1 MIEKVLITLA
11 VTAIASALVLLARYS
26 ISNLLPRL
34 CPKPMGL
41 QLFLT
46 LREFKRKSILEHLID
61 GGKPNDE
68 VLVVGRTNRWLI
80 PKMHNRVIQG
90 MRTGL
95 RFHLLMLD
103 PSKAHGKGISLA
115 PLQLD
120 DQKAIWDDLQIAVDH
135 VSQICEL
142 AAAEE
147 LVGSLEAKVCD
158 SVILNS
164 LTAYT
169 SGERR
174 HLILDFSF
182 GLDEEDKY
190 VQYFICNVAD
200 VSHFGNR
207 LYSAYKGYFNK
218 AETYVGYERGKVKP
232 SDQFL
237 KRRIDSLLDEYSD
250 YEPLRKNQ
258 ASRFLHAIP
267 TVLNSI
273 SGGQEPPPIS
283 VQIELTNRCNSK
295 CIHCSRHKW
304 PAVVEMQTHR
314 ILSLLDELA
323 DLGVKSVTFSGGE
336 PTLTTE
342 LPQILQ
348 HAASRGLRTGILSN
362 GLDISDTL
370 AAAIVNSADW
380 IRISLDGST
389 PAVQDTIRGVPGAL
403 VEVEHSIARLINA
416 SLARQCNCVIG
427 ISCCIQRHNIGD
439 IIPMMDFV
447 ESLGLPHH
455 DNRLSFK
462 FAHGHDGFLCTVQQL
477 EELHKSILTDRTLV
491 DRSVSNLAYLKRFI
505 GNYSSLGQIAGGK
518 PLSEYFAHNAIRCFT
533 PYLFAVV
540 DAVGDVYPCCFLYH
554 DNGDHGNPTRGAYRM
569 GNIIGS
575 SFNEVWRSRRYQDFR
590 DDLARIRVDRHP
602 ECSECTRHYL
612 HNSFLTKLSEILSP
626 YVQGGK
632 VGQLVAGIL
641 TSYPSDVVWL

>member
-34 CPKPMGL
+34 RPKPMGL

-142 AAAEE
+142 AAAEG
-147 LVGSLEAKVCD
+147 LVGFLEARVCD
-158 SVILNS
+158 FVILNS
-164 LTAYT
+164 LIAYT
-169 SGERR
+169 SGGKR
-174 HLILDFSF
+174 HLIFDFSF
-182 GLDEEDKY
+182 GLGEDDKY
-190 VQYFICNVAD
+190 VQYYVCSVED
-200 VSHFGNR
+200 TSHFGNR
-207 LYSAYKGYFNK
+207 LYNSYKGYFDQGQ
-218 AETYVGYERGKVKP
+218 TYIGYEQGRVNP
-232 SDQFL
+232 SDQLL
-237 KRRIDSLLDEYSD
+237 KRRIDGLLDEYSD

-258 ASRFLHAIP
+258 MSRFLHAIP
-267 TVLNSI
+267 GVFNSI
-273 SGGQEPPPIS
+273 SDGQDPNPIS
-283 VQIELTNRCNSK
+283 VQIELTNHCNSE
-295 CIHCSRHKW
+295 CIHCSRHEW
-304 PAVVEMQTHR
+304 PHLVEMQTHR
-314 ILSLLDELA
+314 ILSLLDEFA
-323 DLGVKSVTFSGGE
+323 DLDIKSVTFSGGE
-336 PTLTTE
+336 PTLRTD
-342 LPQILQ
+342 LPQILE

-362 GLDISDTL
+362 GLQIDDTF
-370 AAAIVNSADW
+370 AAAIIDFADW
-380 IRISLDGST
+380 IRISFDGST
-389 PAVQDTIRGVPGAL
+389 PAVQDTIRGVPGAF
-403 VEVEHSIARLINA
+403 VQVMDSIAKLRNA
-416 SLARQCNCVIG
+416 SLARQGGCAIG
-427 ISCCIQRHNIGD
+427 ISYCIQRDNIED
-439 IIPMMDFV
+439 VIPMTNLV
-447 ESLGLPHH
+447 QSLGLPLH

-462 FAHGHDGFLCTVQQL
+462 FAHGHDGFLCTMEQL
-477 EELHKSILTDRTLV
+477 EEFHRAVLTDRTV
-491 DRSVSNLAYLKRFI
+491 VGRSVSNLAYLKRFI
-505 GNYSSLGQIAGGK
+505 DKFSSVRQIADGK
-518 PLSEYFAHNAIRCFT
+518 PLREYFTHHSTRCFT

-554 DNGDHGNPTRGAYRM
+554 DNGDYGNQARSAYRM
-569 GNIIGS
+569 GNLIGS
-575 SFNEVWRSRRYQDFR
+575 SFHSVWHSRRYQDMR
-590 DDLARIRVDRHP
+590 RDLATIQVDRHS

-626 YVQGGK
+626 YAQGGK
-632 VGQLVAGIL
+632 VGQLIDGIL